1 MGLEARR
8 AEIREAK
15 VSILANLVIWFTRLI
30 IGIIVGSV
38 AIVADAL
45 HAMSDVLTSIGVYVA
60 GKFASKPADKEHPY
74 GHGRIAVLAELFIS
88 VVLLLISAFI
98 VYEAVYGVLMVELM
112 YDIAIYGIFFLVLT
126 GFLKELLAR
135 WAISLGKTYGSNLCI
150 IDGLHHRLDALL
162 TMGISIALYLGA
174 MLRIILVDRVVAL
187 VIVAIISFEAVKI
200 AKKSIDTLMEKR
212 IPEVE
217 KIVVEEASKHSK
229 ILGIHDVNARD
240 LGGYYVIE
248 ATIHLPHNLTLK
260 ETHKVAH
267 ELEERVRK
275 RNPEIVKLLV
285 HIEPEGE
292 D

>member
-1 MGLEARR
+1 MGSEARH

-15 VSILANLVIWFTRLI
+15 VSILANLAIWLTRLV
-30 IGIIVGSV
+30 IGIIVGSM

-60 GKFASKPADKEHPY
+60 GKIASKPADKEHPY
-74 GHGRIAVLAELFIS
+74 GHGRVAVLAELFIS
-88 VVLLLISAFI
+88 MALLLVSIFI
-98 VYEAVYGVLMVELM
+98 VYEVIYGIFMIELM
-112 YDIAIYGIFFLVLT
+112 YELAIYGVFFLVLT
-126 GFLKELLAR
+126 GLLKELLAR

-162 TMGISIALYLGA
+162 TMGISAALFLGA
-174 MLRIILVDRVVAL
+174 MLRTILVDRVVAL
-187 VIVAIISFEAVKI
+187 AIVAIIGFEAVKI

-217 KIVVEEASKHSK
+217 KIVIEEASKHNK
-229 ILGIHDVNARD
+229 ILRIHDVNARN
-240 LGGYYVIE
+240 LGGYYIVE
-248 ATIHLPHNLTLK
+248 STIHLPHTLTLK
-260 ETHKVAH
+260 EAHKVAH

-275 RNPEIVKLLV
+275 RNPKIVKLLV
-285 HIEPEGE
+285 HIEPEDE